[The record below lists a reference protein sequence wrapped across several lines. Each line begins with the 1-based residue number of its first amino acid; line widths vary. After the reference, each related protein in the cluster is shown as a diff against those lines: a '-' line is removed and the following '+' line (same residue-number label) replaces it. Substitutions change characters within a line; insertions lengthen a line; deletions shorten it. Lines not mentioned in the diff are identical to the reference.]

1 MAIEQSLSR
10 KVLVKVR
17 YGQYHTDITGC
28 VAEILISFLNG
39 TPCIW
44 Q

>member
-1 MAIEQSLSR
+1 MAIKQSLSR

-28 VAEILISFLNG
+28 VAEILVSFLNG